1 MIHRLVAG
9 VGWGA
14 GTVGGSPAT
23 FSRRFLV
30 RATLVL
36 IVLLCASLCYGQA
49 IDPDPVPPPPV
60 EKPKPPDPV
69 KPPPISVN
77 VPPACCCAVGDAC
90 GCAPGHCH
98 CASAQWF
105 ETPGTNGDQFGLFKG
120 NRQVGSYRR
129 SDGVFLPLLGDSWG
143 KAQKPPIAPPG
154 RGSGVPVQSVP
165 QYRPQQQSF
174 FPQIRS
180 GGRSGGC

>member
-1 MIHRLVAG
+1 MKDLFWMFVAFAWYALP
-9 VGWGA
+9 VGMLMADPCTCQQGNPCLCVF
-14 GTVGGSPAT
+14 GCECKPA
-23 FSRRFLV
+23 
-30 RATLVL
+30 
-36 IVLLCASLCYGQA
+36 
-49 IDPDPVPPPPV
+49 

-69 KPPPISVN
+69 KPPPINVN

-120 NRQVGSYRR
+120 SKQVGSYRR

-143 KAQKPPIAPPG
+143 QPCKCPKTPPG
-154 RGSGVPVQSVP
+154 RGTAAPAQSVP
-165 QYRPQQQSF
+165 QFQQQSF